1 LVNGPFIEII
11 ICRQLRFVNFVINT
25 IEMKLIQLC
34 FLLFI
39 SQTIFGQS
47 TDIRYLSG
55 TGAENTVEWQF
66 LCSAGMKSG
75 QWTTIAVPSCWELQ
89 GFGAYNYG
97 HDKFETRLNETGTY
111 KYKFTVPS
119 NWKNR
124 QTSIVFDGVMTDA
137 QVKINGKLAGPI
149 HQGAFY
155 QFKYDISK
163 LLNIGKE
170 NQLEVFV
177 KKHSDNVTVSR
188 AEREA
193 DFWIFGGIF
202 RPVYL
207 ESKPIENIQRVAVDA
222 KCNGDFIADVY
233 LSNFKN
239 ASKVVVDIESLA
251 GKTEASFDAQATD
264 PITRV
269 AGKMVHPQMWNPEFP
284 NLYTAVFKLIDKNN
298 KVIHQMSKRIGFRT
312 IEVRAEDG
320 VYVNNVRIKMQGV
333 CRHTF
338 RPKYG
343 RASSKA
349 FSIEDVNLIKDMN
362 MNAVRMSHYP
372 PDEHFLDVC
381 DSLGLFVLDE
391 LTAWQVPSYDDVV
404 GRKLLGEMIAHDVN
418 HPSIIFW
425 DNGNEGGEN
434 NHLNDDFAE
443 LDIQKREVLHP
454 WQDFRLTNTLH
465 YIDYNYLAL
474 DGYSRRK
481 IFFPTE
487 FLHGLYDGGLGA
499 GLDDYWLRMWNNPL
513 AAGGFLWVFADEGVE
528 RTDRNRAIDTNGNTA
543 PDGILG
549 PNHEKE
555 GSYYTIKEIWS
566 PLYFE
571 KRYITPAF
579 DGSFHIEN
587 RYFYTNFNQCQLK
600 AEWVTLSNPDVPKS
614 EIIKGEEDIK
624 LDLAPGQ
631 KGMLHLKLPVKWQDM
646 DVLRIKMTD
655 QYGRHLNT
663 WSWPVKSPEIKVK
676 EFINESSTQ
685 KPEVQENEE
694 DLIVKAGNLSF
705 VFKKDD
711 GTIQQIN
718 QNEKLIPF
726 SNGPLFV
733 SGEKKVKQ
741 VSNHF
746 EGNDFLI
753 EALYD
758 NQDLVKW
765 VIKGDGQIDLEVSYE
780 PGNNSL
786 FAGITFSYPEANI
799 AGMKWLGNGPY
810 RVYKNR
816 MKGTEFGVWE
826 KDYNNTITGDSGYVY
841 PEFKGYHSE
850 VYWAKIIGKGVPD
863 FKVFVHSKDI
873 FLRMLTPAE
882 PKAPARTKMEYPKGD
897 ISFLHSINA
906 IGTKFTDAK
915 ASGPQSISGMF
926 SSSRIHGGKLVM
938 KLTFDFR

>member
-1 LVNGPFIEII
+1 
-11 ICRQLRFVNFVINT
+11 
-25 IEMKLIQLC
+25 MKLIQLS
-34 FLLFI
+34 FLLFL
-39 SQTIFGQS
+39 SQFAVAQQTE
-47 TDIRYLSG
+47 TKYLSG
-55 TGAENTVEWQF
+55 TGADNTVQWQF
-66 LCSAGMKSG
+66 NCSAGMNSG
-75 QWTTIAVPSCWELQ
+75 KWTTIAVPSCWEQQ

-97 HDKFETRLNETGTY
+97 HDKFEKRLNETGTY
-111 KYKFTVPS
+111 KYKFKVPVS
-119 NWKNR
+119 WKNH
-124 QTSIVFDGVMTDA
+124 QVVIVFDGVMTDA

-155 QFKYDISK
+155 QFRYDITK

-177 KKHSDNVTVSR
+177 KKHSDNLSVSR

-202 RPVYL
+202 RPVFL
-207 ESKPIENIQRVAVDA
+207 EAKPIENIQRVAVDA
-222 KCNGDFIADVY
+222 RANGDFNADVY
-233 LSNFKN
+233 LTNLKN
-239 ASKVVVDIESLA
+239 ASHVMVDIVSST
-251 GKTEASFDAQATD
+251 GKTEASFEAKATGAV
-264 PITRV
+264 TRV
-269 AGKMVHPQMWNPEFP
+269 TGKMVNPATWNPEFP
-284 NLYTAVFKLIDKNN
+284 NLYNAVFKLLDKNN
-298 KVIHQMSKRIGFRT
+298 QVIHQVSKRIGFRT

-320 VYVNNVRIKMQGV
+320 IYVNNVRIKMQGV

-343 RASSKA
+343 RTSSKA
-349 FSIEDVNLIKDMN
+349 FSIEDVNLMKDMN

-372 PDEHFLDVC
+372 PDDHFLDVC

-391 LTAWQVPSYDDVV
+391 LTAWQKPSYDDVV
-404 GRKLLGEMIAHDVN
+404 GRKLLEEMIARDVN

-434 NHLNDDFAE
+434 NNLNDDFAK

-454 WQDFRLTNTLH
+454 WQDFRMTNTLH
-465 YIDYNYLAL
+465 YSDYNSLAL
-474 DGYSRRK
+474 DGFSKRK

-528 RTDRNRAIDTNGNTA
+528 RTDRKGAIDTNGNTA

-571 KRYITPAF
+571 KRYITPEF
-579 DGSFHIEN
+579 NGTFQIEN
-587 RYFYTNFNQCQLK
+587 RYFYTNLNQCQIA
-600 AEWVTLSNPDVPKS
+600 AEWVTLSNPDDPKS
-614 EIIKGEEDIK
+614 ENIGAKENLKI
-624 LDLAPGQ
+624 DLAPGQ
-631 KGMLHLKLPVKWQDM
+631 KGSLNLKLPPNWQSM
-646 DVLRIKMTD
+646 DVLRIQMVD
-655 QYGRHLNT
+655 LYGRHLNT
-663 WSWPVKSPEIKVK
+663 WSWPVKSPEVKVR
-676 EFINESSTQ
+676 ELVNESSDQ
-685 KPEVQENEE
+685 KPSVQENDK
-694 DLIVKAGNLSF
+694 DLIVTAGNLSF
-705 VFKKDD
+705 LFSKVD
-711 GTIQQIN
+711 GTIQQIKQGN
-718 QNEKLIPF
+718 KLIPL

-733 SGEKKVKQ
+733 SKEKKITK
-741 VSNHF
+741 VSNRF
-746 EGNDFLI
+746 DGNDLVI
-753 EALYD
+753 ETLYD

-765 VIKGDGQIDLEVSYE
+765 IVKGNGLVDLEVSYE

-786 FAGITFSYPEANI
+786 FAGITFSYPEKNV
-799 AGMKWLGNGPY
+799 AGMKWLGDGPY

-816 MKGTEFGVWE
+816 MKGTQFGVWE
-826 KDYNNTITGDSGYVY
+826 KAYNNTITGDSGYVY

-850 VYWAKIIGKGVPD
+850 VYWAKIAGKGVPD
-863 FKVFVHSKDI
+863 FKVYIQSKDI

-882 PKAPARTKMEYPKGD
+882 PKEPAKTKMEYPKGD

-906 IGTKFTDAK
+906 IGTKFTDPE
-915 ASGPQSISGMF
+915 ASGPQSFPARF
-926 SSSRIHGGKLVM
+926 SASRIHGGKLLM
-938 KLTFDFR
+938 KLTFDFN